1 MFNFLKS
8 NHLSQD
14 KAYEQLQADK
24 TIKLIDVRTKEEFKD
39 GHVKNSVNI
48 PLNTLPTRY
57 ATALPNKDA
66 TVFIIC
72 YSGSRAG
79 DATDFLKKAGYTN
92 VHNIGGVASW
102 KYGLVR

>member
-8 NHLSQD
+8 NHLSQE
-14 KAYEQLQADK
+14 KAYELLQQDK

-48 PLNTLPTRY
+48 PLNTLPQRY
-57 ATALPNKDA
+57 VSTLPNKEA
-66 TVFIIC
+66 KIFVIC
-72 YSGSRAG
+72 YSGARAS
-79 DATDFLKKAGYTN
+79 DATDFLKRAGYTD

-102 KYGLVR
+102 KFGLVR

>member
-8 NHLSQD
+8 NHLSQE
-14 KAYEQLQADK
+14 KAYELLQQDK

-48 PLNTLPTRY
+48 PLNTLPQRY
-57 ATALPNKDA
+57 VSTLPNKEA
-66 TVFIIC
+66 KIFIIC
-72 YSGSRAG
+72 YSGARAS
-79 DATDFLKKAGYTN
+79 DATDFLKRAGYTD

-102 KYGLVR
+102 KFGLVR